1 MVRIPTGI
9 LPYKSAKE
17 YVHLAEDAGWIF
29 CQSTDEFWMMIIKAQ
44 FTKYWRFGTG
54 TDYFV
59 LTLYFH
65 IAMCDECVSI
75 VFANG

>member
-29 CQSTDEFWMMIIKAQ
+29 CQSTDEFWMMIS
-44 FTKYWRFGTG
+44 
-54 TDYFV
+54 
-59 LTLYFH
+59 FH
-65 IAMCDECVSI
+65 QGI
-75 VFANG
+75 VYQILEIWNRYGLFRAYLVFPYSYVR